1 MPVLV
6 GLHLEE
12 KRGVVV
18 DVKKTI
24 DMDDIG
30 IIDES
35 EDVL

>member
-1 MPVLV
+1 MLV
-6 GLHLEE
+6 GDHLEE

-30 IIDES
+30 IIVES
-35 EDVL
+35 EDMV

>member
-1 MPVLV
+1 MLV
-6 GLHLEE
+6 GVHLEE

-24 DMDDIG
+24 DIEDIG

-35 EDVL
+35 EDMV